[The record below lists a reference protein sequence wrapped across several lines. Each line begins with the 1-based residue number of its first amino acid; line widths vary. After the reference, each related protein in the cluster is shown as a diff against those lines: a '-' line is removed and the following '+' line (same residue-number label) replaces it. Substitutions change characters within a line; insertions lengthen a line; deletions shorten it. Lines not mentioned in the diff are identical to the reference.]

1 MFEIISGSASGVV
14 SGLGMGGGTVLIVL
28 LSVFQG
34 MDQHKAQ
41 ATNMVF
47 FIPTS
52 IMAIIMN
59 IKNKKIDWQ
68 IAKIIIPCGVIG
80 AIIGAVI
87 SLNLDTH
94 TLKKVFGAF
103 LGLIAIYEIFSLINM
118 YKKYRKRHNKLK
130 EQV

>member
-1 MFEIISGSASGVV
+1 MFEIISGTASGIV

-41 ATNMVF
+41 ATNMMF

-59 IKNKKIDWQ
+59 AKNKKIDWKM
-68 IAKIIIPCGVIG
+68 AKIIIPFGIIG
-80 AIIGAVI
+80 AIIGALI
-87 SLNLDTH
+87 SLNLDTY
-94 TLKKVFGAF
+94 TLKKFFGGF
-103 LGLIAIYEIFSLINM
+103 LGIIAIYEIFSLINM
-118 YKKYRKRHNKLK
+118 YKKNRKRHNKGK
-130 EQV
+130 